1 MTLVLV
7 DPAGEL
13 LGALPPFT
21 VDSPW
26 WQEVAEVVAAAG
38 PEVTVLRLLHAD
50 RAAPPGGHVTYLAE
64 TRERPADLI
73 PLGADLVPHA
83 LRAPWAEPGGPGATL
98 AWASGVLDR
107 LGFREVTPN
116 QQRTWNLSAIWRMD
130 GPSGP
135 VAWLKQVP
143 GFFAHEPAVLG
154 SVAAVAPDLV
164 PYVLAA
170 GRPGRMLLAHV
181 PGEDRYGAGPELC
194 ARTAEA
200 FHPVQA
206 HFAGRLDEL
215 AGVPDKRL
223 ETERFVNVAAPYLGD
238 IPGLAELID
247 GLPER
252 FAEVAACGLPD
263 TLLHGDL
270 HPGNVR
276 TDDAG
281 SLVIVD
287 WGDSAV
293 GNPAFDLLRLVE
305 GLDSPEPLVAA
316 WSRRWRETAP
326 GSDPERAVELLRP
339 VAALLSATTYA
350 GFLARIEQSE
360 WPYHATDVPDCL
372 TTAAR
377 QAMPTGS

>member
-26 WQEVAEVVAAAG
+26 WQEVAEVVAGAG
-38 PEVTVLRLLHAD
+38 ADVTVLRLLHAD

-64 TRERPADLI
+64 TRDRPAGLI

-83 LRAPWAEPGGPGATL
+83 QRAPWAEPGGPGATL

-107 LGFREVTPN
+107 LGLGPVTPR

-130 GPSGP
+130 GPDGP

-154 SVAAVAPDLV
+154 LVASVEPDLV
-164 PYVLAA
+164 PYVLASGQA
-170 GRPGRMLLAHV
+170 GRMLLAHV
-181 PGEDRYGAGPELC
+181 PGEDRYGAGADLC
-194 ARTAEA
+194 ERIAEA

-206 HFAGRLDEL
+206 HFAGRLDAL
-215 AGVPDKRL
+215 TGVPDKRL
-223 ETERFVNVAAPYLGD
+223 DIDRFVNVAAPYLGG

-247 GLPER
+247 GLPAR
-252 FAEVAACGLPD
+252 LADVAACGLPD

-276 TDDAG
+276 TDAG
-281 SLVIVD
+281 DGLVVVD
-287 WGDSAV
+287 WGDSAI
-293 GNPAFDLLRLVE
+293 GNPAFDLLRLIDGLETPGPVIE
-305 GLDSPEPLVAA
+305 GWA
-316 WSRRWRETAP
+316 RRWRATVP
-326 GSDPERAVELLRP
+326 GCDPERAVELLRP
-339 VAALLSATTYA
+339 VAGLLSAATYA
-350 GFLARIEQSE
+350 GFLAHIEQSE
-360 WPYHATDVPDCL
+360 WPYHAGDVPECL
-372 TTAAR
+372 AAAGA
-377 QAMPTGS
+377 AM

>member
-26 WQEVAEVVAAAG
+26 WQETAEVVAAAG
-38 PEVTVLRLLHAD
+38 ADVTVLRLLHAD
-50 RAAPPGGHVTYLAE
+50 RPAPPGGHVTYLAE
-64 TRERPADLI
+64 TRERPAGLT

-83 LRAPWAEPGGPGATL
+83 QRAPWAEPGGPGATL
-98 AWASGVLDR
+98 AWAAGVLDR
-107 LGFREVTPN
+107 LGLPRVTAS

-130 GPSGP
+130 GPGGP

-143 GFFAHEPAVLG
+143 GFFAHEPVVLG
-154 SVAAVAPDLV
+154 LVASVAPGLV
-164 PYVLAA
+164 PYVMASGA
-170 GRPGRMLLAHV
+170 SGRMLLAHV
-181 PGEDRYGAGPELC
+181 PGEDRYGAGADLC
-194 ARTAEA
+194 AAVSEA

-215 AGVPDKRL
+215 GGVPDKRL
-223 ETERFVNVAAPYLGD
+223 DVGRFVNVAAPYVGG

-252 FAEVAACGLPD
+252 LAAAAACGLPD

-276 TDDAG
+276 TSGGAG
-281 SLVIVD
+281 PVIVD
-287 WGDSAV
+287 WGDSAI
-293 GNPAFDLLRLVE
+293 GNPAFDLLRLAE
-305 GLDSPEPLVAA
+305 GLESPEPLVTA
-316 WSRRWRETAP
+316 WARRWREAVP
-326 GSDPERAVELLRP
+326 GCDPERAVELLRP
-339 VAALLSATTYA
+339 VAALQAAATYA
-350 GFLARIEQSE
+350 GFLANIEQAE
-360 WPYHATDVPDCL
+360 WPYHASDVPECL
-372 TTAAR
+372 AAAASAAR
-377 QAMPTGS
+377 G

>member
-13 LGALPPFT
+13 LGALPPFP

-38 PEVTVLRLLHAD
+38 VGVTVLRLLHAD
-50 RAAPPGGHVTYLAE
+50 RSAPPGGHVTYLAE
-64 TRERPADLI
+64 TRERPDGLI

-83 LRAPWAEPGGPGATL
+83 QRAPWAEPGGPGATL
-98 AWASGVLDR
+98 AWAAGVLDR
-107 LGFREVTPN
+107 LGFPALTAH

-130 GPSGP
+130 GPGGP

-143 GFFAHEPAVLG
+143 GFLAHEPTVLG
-154 SVAAVAPDLV
+154 LVAGVAPDLV
-164 PYVLAA
+164 PYVMAA
-170 GRPGRMLLAHV
+170 GKSGRTLLAHV
-181 PGEDRYGAGPELC
+181 PGDDRYGAGPELC
-194 ARTAEA
+194 VTIAEA
-200 FHPVQA
+200 FHPVQE
-206 HFAGRLDEL
+206 HFAGCLDEL

-223 ETERFVNVAAPYLGD
+223 DVDRFVNVAAPYLGD

-247 GLPER
+247 GLPAR
-252 FAEVAACGLPD
+252 LAEVAACGLPD

-276 TDDAG
+276 TDDRG
-281 SLVIVD
+281 TPVIVD
-287 WGDSAV
+287 WGDSAI

-305 GLDSPEPLVAA
+305 HLETPAPVITA
-316 WSRRWRETAP
+316 WARRWRQTAP
-326 GSDPERAVELLRP
+326 GCEPERAVELLRP

-350 GFLARIEQSE
+350 GFLAHIEQSE
-360 WPYHATDVPDCL
+360 WPYHAGDVPDCL
-372 TTAAR
+372 TAAATSAAR
-377 QAMPTGS
+377 